1 MYSIIIILLL
11 SIVTITLIRKQ
22 RREGGIVT
30 GFCAMVSLFA
40 LLFYLSIVLRLIIH

>member
-1 MYSIIIILLL
+1 MYSIVIILLL
-11 SIVTITLIRKQ
+11 SIVNLTLIRKL

-40 LLFYLSIVLRLIIH
+40 LLFYLNLVLRLIIH